1 MWAQKFPGSRECCG
15 WVPPGRKNVT
25 ATPAWDSLASPAV
38 PNLCRSWGGASAPH
52 APGRASRVG
61 TRQEGVDLYGMLCRA
76 PWGPSRARCLPLS
89 TTAQLGVPAGQS
101 PRTVWGVPGQLIQLS
116 RNRAGQGSCS
126 EPAQPFPGQSLGCH
140 SSRLLQGWAGF
151 EGCLLKCAREL
162 LHTPA
167 APAPLL
173 LPCGFHPK
181 MLSCTVLPHCLTEN
195 HCLSLSLQ
203 SLVKQQSFGL
213 RSLQ

>member
-1 MWAQKFPGSRECCG
+1 M
-15 WVPPGRKNVT
+15 
-25 ATPAWDSLASPAV
+25 SPHS
-38 PNLCRSWGGASAPH
+38 CR
-52 APGRASRVG
+52 
-61 TRQEGVDLYGMLCRA
+61 TKLL
-76 PWGPSRARCLPLS
+76 LPLS

-101 PRTVWGVPGQLIQLS
+101 PRTVWGAPGQLIQLS
-116 RNRAGQGSCS
+116 RAGLGRG
-126 EPAQPFPGQSLGCH
+126 PALSQTSPALPWAVPGMSQQW
-140 SSRLLQGWAGF
+140 LLQGWAGC
-151 EGCLLKCAREL
+151 ECCLPKCSREL

-167 APAPLL
+167 APALLL